1 MGVPTSPL
9 GIPEYH
15 QALKMGVTVDWR
27 GRLVAPD
34 GSLDAE
40 GCIVAAGEAL
50 NSAVPDDSAPSI
62 GSPCSV
68 R

>member
-15 QALKMGVTVDWR
+15 QAIKMGVTVDWR
-27 GRLVAPD
+27 GRLVAPE
-34 GSLDAE
+34 GSLDSE
-40 GCIVAAGEAL
+40 GCIVSAGEAR
-50 NSAVPDDSAPSI
+50 NSAVPSSSAPSI
-62 GSPCSV
+62 GSAAGA